1 MFVEFFRRLTSAPG
15 HSNIGIPP
23 ETYDKRNGTSPR
35 LPQSSQCQQVDR
47 HLPGQKLDRWMF
59 LKDVLQKMGG
69 IFCPTFLDMVKFG
82 ELFFVQV
89 MSLVDLSGI
98 FHPLGPL
105 VSDPP
110 GQREVVGTFL
120 CNGHA
125 AAIAG
130 FAGLCTWSDVCTVF
144 DLEIHDFP

>member
-1 MFVEFFRRLTSAPG
+1 M
-15 HSNIGIPP
+15 
-23 ETYDKRNGTSPR
+23 
-35 LPQSSQCQQVDR
+35 
-47 HLPGQKLDRWMF
+47 
-59 LKDVLQKMGG
+59 DVFERCVAKNGG